1 MLTLTYILVFFHT
14 IANIKLTGVNKE
26 SKVERISKK
35 YGDYKYFSFLE
46 EKDLDKL
53 KDISIKKTYKKD
65 EILFYKGD
73 ESKYLHLLV
82 SGIVKLYT
90 HDFKDNEVIIHNLT
104 GPALIAEIMNYEEM
118 DFLANCSFDTDAE
131 VILIDY
137 KKFKEEFLQKPEI
150 SIFFIKS
157 LTKKIKF
164 LQNFIDYNVSLNSME
179 KIAKFLYEN
188 EELLKNL
195 KQVKIAQILNI
206 TPETFSR
213 QLAKLKKENIIEN
226 EKGYIKILDYKKIQN
241 FISN

>member
-1 MLTLTYILVFFHT
+1 MD
-14 IANIKLTGVNKE
+14 
-26 SKVERISKK
+26 SISKK

-90 HDFKDNEVIIHNLT
+90 HDFKDNEVVIHNLI

-137 KKFKEEFLQKPEI
+137 KKFKEEFLQKP
-150 SIFFIKS
+150 
-157 LTKKIKF
+157 
-164 LQNFIDYNVSLNSME
+164 NFIDYNVSLNSME

-188 EELLKNL
+188 EELLKTL

>member
-1 MLTLTYILVFFHT
+1 MD
-14 IANIKLTGVNKE
+14 
-26 SKVERISKK
+26 SISKK

-73 ESKYLHLLV
+73 ESKYLYLLV
-82 SGIVKLYT
+82 SGIAKLYT
-90 HDFKDNEVIIHNLT
+90 HDFKDNEVVIHNLI

-118 DFLANCSFDTDAE
+118 DFLANCAFETDAE

-150 SIFFIKS
+150 SMFFIKS

-213 QLAKLKKENIIEN
+213 QLAKLKKENN
-226 EKGYIKILDYKKIQN
+226 KKKEKGYIKILDYKKIQN

>member
-1 MLTLTYILVFFHT
+1 
-14 IANIKLTGVNKE
+14 
-26 SKVERISKK
+26 
-35 YGDYKYFSFLE
+35 
-46 EKDLDKL
+46 
-53 KDISIKKTYKKD
+53 
-65 EILFYKGD
+65 
-73 ESKYLHLLV
+73 
-82 SGIVKLYT
+82 
-90 HDFKDNEVIIHNLT
+90 
-104 GPALIAEIMNYEEM
+104 MNYEEM

-150 SIFFIKS
+150 SMFFIKS

-188 EELLKNL
+188 EELLKTL

-206 TPETFSR
+206 TSETFSR